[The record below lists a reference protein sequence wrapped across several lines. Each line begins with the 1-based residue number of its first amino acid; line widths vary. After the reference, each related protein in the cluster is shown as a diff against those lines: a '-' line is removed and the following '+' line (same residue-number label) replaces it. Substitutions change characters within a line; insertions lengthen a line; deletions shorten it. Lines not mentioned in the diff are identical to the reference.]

1 MTLKELIESKGY
13 TVYAIAQRSGITSQ
27 TVYYLTGGVTRLD
40 KMNVVVAYKLS
51 KALDMSVD
59 EFLKTLEVVD

>member
-59 EFLKTLEVVD
+59 EFLKTLEVID

>member
-13 TVYAIAQRSGITSQ
+13 TVYAIAQRSRITSQ

-59 EFLKTLEVVD
+59 EFLKTLEVID